1 MLGVGFLYSQKV
13 ARMRRRQLLGG
24 LGVATAGAALGRGA
38 AQAQADRSILLPPRL
53 REGDRVGI
61 VSPAGATFE
70 RDRLDLVV
78 DAVKAL
84 GFVPRVAPH
93 AMARYGYLAGTDAE
107 RAADVNAMFAD
118 ATVKALLPIRGDWGS
133 ARILPY
139 LDYDLIR
146 ANPKVV
152 IGFSDISALLLGLYA
167 QTGLVTFHGP
177 HGLTAWRSG
186 QVEPL
191 RQILMEGAALSYSNP
206 LLGAD
211 QDRLM
216 RDQGRIQTLTPGRA
230 TGPLLGGNLSVIS
243 GIVGSPYMPDTT
255 GAILFL
261 EDVGE
266 PPYRIDRMVTQLKLA
281 GVLDGLAGFVFG
293 QCAACGPGAAYGSLT
308 LEEIL
313 QDHIQPLGIPA
324 YAGAWIGHVEPL
336 WTLPIG
342 GSVTIDATAGTLQMR
357 GAAVA

>member
-1 MLGVGFLYSQKV
+1 
-13 ARMRRRQLLGG
+13 MRRRQLLGG
-24 LGVATAGAALGRGA
+24 LGVAAAGVALGQRA
-38 AQAQADRSILLPPRL
+38 VQAQGRPTLLPPRL
-53 REGDRVGI
+53 RAGDTVGI

-70 RDRLDLVV
+70 GDRLNLVV

-93 AMARYGYLAGTDAE
+93 ALARYGYLAGTDAE
-107 RAADVNAMFAD
+107 RAADVNALFAD
-118 ATVKALLPIRGDWGS
+118 PAVKALLPIRGDWGS

-177 HGLTAWRSG
+177 HGLTSWRDD

-191 RQILMEGAALSYSNP
+191 RRILINGETLTYTNP

-216 RDQGRIQTLTPGRA
+216 RDQGRIHTITPGRA

-266 PPYRIDRMVTQLKLA
+266 APYSIDRMLTQLKLA

-293 QCAACGPGAAYGSLT
+293 QCTACGPGEGYGSLT
-308 LEEIL
+308 LNDIL
-313 QDHIQPLGIPA
+313 QDHIKPLGIPA

-342 GSVTIDATAGTLQMR
+342 GPVTMDATVGSLQMQ
-357 GAAVA
+357 APAVS

>member
-1 MLGVGFLYSQKV
+1 
-13 ARMRRRQLLGG
+13 MRRRQLMGG
-24 LGVATAGAALGRGA
+24 LAMASAGVSLHRPGLGAQVQPPR
-38 AQAQADRSILLPPRL
+38 LPPRL
-53 REGDRVGI
+53 KAGDEVGI

-70 RDRLDLVV
+70 PDRLDLVV
-78 DAVKAL
+78 DAVSAL

-93 AMARYGYLAGTDAE
+93 ALARYGYLAGTDAE
-107 RAADVNAMFAD
+107 RAADLNAMFANP
-118 ATVKALLPIRGDWGS
+118 AIRALLPVRGDWGS

-139 LDYDLIR
+139 LDYATIR
-146 ANPKVV
+146 ANPKVL
-152 IGFSDISALLLGLYA
+152 IGFSDISALLLGIHA

-177 HGLTAWRSG
+177 HGITPWRG
-186 QVEPL
+186 DQVELL
-191 RQILMEGAALSYSNP
+191 RRVLMAGEALTYRNP

-216 RDQGRIQTLTPGRA
+216 RDQGRILTLTAGQA
-230 TGPLLGGNLSVIS
+230 TGSLIGGNLSVIS
-243 GIVGSPYMPDTT
+243 GIVGSPYLPDTT

-266 PPYRIDRMVTQLKLA
+266 PPYRVDRMLTQLKLA

-293 QCAACGPGAAYGSLT
+293 QCTACGPGAGYGSLT
-308 LEEIL
+308 LADIL
-313 QDHIQPLGIPA
+313 RDHIQPLGIPA

-342 GSVTIDATAGTLQMR
+342 LPVRIDASAGTIEMR
-357 GAAVA
+357 SPAVL

>member
-1 MLGVGFLYSQKV
+1 
-13 ARMRRRQLLGG
+13 MRRRQLLGG
-24 LGVATAGAALGRGA
+24 LGVASAGMALGQRSV
-38 AQAQADRSILLPPRL
+38 QAQARPTLRPPRL
-53 REGDRVGI
+53 REGDVVGI
-61 VSPAGATFE
+61 VSPAGATYE

-84 GFVPRVAPH
+84 GFVPRIAPH
-93 AMARYGYLAGTDAE
+93 ALARYGYLAGTDAE

-118 ATVKALLPIRGDWGS
+118 PAIKALLPVRGDWGS

-139 LDYDLIR
+139 LDYNTIR

-152 IGFSDISALLLGLYA
+152 IGFSDISALLLGVYA

-177 HGLTAWRSG
+177 HGLTAWRAD

-191 RQILMEGAALSYSNP
+191 RQILTEGAALTYSNP

-216 RDQGRIQTLTPGRA
+216 RDQGRIQTITAGRA
-230 TGPLLGGNLSVIS
+230 TGPLIGGNLSVIS
-243 GIVGSPYMPDTT
+243 GIVGSPYFPDTS

-266 PPYRIDRMVTQLKLA
+266 PPYRIDRMLTQLKLA

-293 QCAACGPGAAYGSLT
+293 QCTACGPGSGYGSLT
-308 LEEIL
+308 LADIL
-313 QDHIQPLGIPA
+313 RDHIQPLGIPA

-342 GSVTIDATAGTLQMR
+342 GPVTMDAATGTLQMQSP
-357 GAAVA
+357 AVV

>member
-1 MLGVGFLYSQKV
+1 MQ
-13 ARMRRRQLLGG
+13 RRQLLGG
-24 LGVATAGAALGRGA
+24 LGMATAGVAVGSQTTLGQT
-38 AQAQADRSILLPPRL
+38 AQAQTAQAQDRPTLKPPRL
-53 REGDRVGI
+53 QAGDTVGL
-61 VSPAGATFE
+61 VSPAGATYE
-70 RDRLDLVV
+70 GDRLDLVM

-84 GFVPRVAPH
+84 GFVPLVASH
-93 AMARYGYLAGTDAE
+93 ALARYGYLAGTDSE

-118 ATVKALLPIRGDWGS
+118 PAVKALLPIRGDWGS

-146 ANPKVV
+146 AHPKVL
-152 IGFSDISALLLGLYA
+152 IGFSDISALLLGIYA
-167 QTGLVTFHGP
+167 QTGLITFHGP
-177 HGLTAWRSG
+177 HGLTAWRAD

-191 RQILMEGAALSYSNP
+191 RRILIDGDTLTYSNP

-216 RDQGRIQTLTPGRA
+216 RDQGRIQTITPGQT
-230 TGPLLGGNLSVIS
+230 TGLLLGGNLSVIS
-243 GIVGSPYMPDTT
+243 GIVGSPYLPDTT

-266 PPYRIDRMVTQLKLA
+266 PPYRVDRMLTQLKLA

-293 QCAACGPGAAYGSLT
+293 QCTACDPGASYGSLT
-308 LEEIL
+308 LAEIL

-342 GSVTIDATAGTLQMR
+342 GLITMDAEVGSLRMQSP
-357 GAAVA
+357 AVR

>member
-1 MLGVGFLYSQKV
+1 
-13 ARMRRRQLLGG
+13 MRRRQLLGG
-24 LGVATAGAALGRGA
+24 LGVAAAGVALGQRA
-38 AQAQADRSILLPPRL
+38 VQAQGRPILLPPRL
-53 REGDRVGI
+53 RAGDTVGI
-61 VSPAGATFE
+61 ISPAGATFE
-70 RDRLDLVV
+70 RDRLDLVI

-93 AMARYGYLAGTDAE
+93 ALARYGYLAGTDAE

-118 ATVKALLPIRGDWGS
+118 PAVKALLPIRGDWGS

-139 LDYDLIR
+139 LNYDLIR

-177 HGLTAWRSG
+177 HGLTAWRDD

-191 RQILMEGAALSYSNP
+191 RRILINGEMLTYTNP
-206 LLGAD
+206 LLGGD

-216 RDQGRIQTLTPGRA
+216 RDQGRIQTMTPGRA

-266 PPYRIDRMVTQLKLA
+266 APYSIDRMLTQLKLA

-293 QCAACGPGAAYGSLT
+293 QCTGCGPGEGYGSLT
-308 LEEIL
+308 LSDIL
-313 QDHIQPLGIPA
+313 QDHIKPLGIPA
-324 YAGAWIGHVEPL
+324 YAGAWIGHIEPL

-342 GSVTIDATAGTLQMR
+342 GSVTMDATVGSLQMQ
-357 GAAVA
+357 APAVS

>member
-1 MLGVGFLYSQKV
+1 
-13 ARMRRRQLLGG
+13 MRRRQLLGG
-24 LGVATAGAALGRGA
+24 LGMATAGVALRQQTV
-38 AQAQADRSILLPPRL
+38 QAQGRQGRPNLLPPRL
-53 REGDRVGI
+53 REGDAVGI

-70 RDRLDLVV
+70 RDRLDLVI

-93 AMARYGYLAGTDAE
+93 ALARYGYLAGTDAE

-118 ATVKALLPIRGDWGS
+118 PAIKALLPVRGDWGS

-139 LDYDLIR
+139 LDYDTIR

-152 IGFSDISALLLGLYA
+152 IGFSDISALLLGIYA

-177 HGLTAWRSG
+177 HGLTAWRAD
-186 QVEPL
+186 QVELL
-191 RQILMEGAALSYSNP
+191 RQILMEGEALTYTNP

-216 RDQGRIQTLTPGRA
+216 RDQGRIHTITTGQA
-230 TGPLLGGNLSVIS
+230 TGPLIGGNLSVVS
-243 GIVGSPYMPDTT
+243 GIVGSPYFPDTS

-266 PPYRIDRMVTQLKLA
+266 PPYSIDRMLTQLKLA
-281 GVLDGLAGFVFG
+281 GLLDGLAGFVFG
-293 QCAACGPGAAYGSLT
+293 QCRACGPGETYGSLT

-313 QDHIQPLGIPA
+313 RDHIQPLNIPA

-342 GSVTIDATAGTLQMR
+342 GMVTMNASTGTLQMQ
-357 GAAVA
+357 GPAVL

>member
-1 MLGVGFLYSQKV
+1 MGV
-13 ARMRRRQLLGG
+13 AAAG
-24 LGVATAGAALGRGA
+24 LGLRSRPLA
-38 AQAQADRSILLPPRL
+38 AQTPPLLLPPRL
-53 REGDRVGI
+53 QPGDTVGI

-78 DAVKAL
+78 DAVRAL
-84 GFVPRVAPH
+84 GLVPQVAPH
-93 AMARYGYLAGTDAE
+93 ALARYGYLAGTDQQ
-107 RAADVNAMFAD
+107 RAADVNALFAD
-118 ATVKALLPIRGDWGS
+118 PTVKALLPVRGDWGS
-133 ARILPY
+133 ARILPL
-139 LDYDLIR
+139 LDYATIR
-146 ANPKVV
+146 ANPKVLV
-152 IGFSDISALLLGLYA
+152 GFSDISALLLGIHA

-177 HGLTAWRSG
+177 HGITAWRG
-186 QVEPL
+186 DQVSFF
-191 RQILMEGAALSYSNP
+191 RQVLMAGEALTYTNP

-243 GIVGSPYMPDTT
+243 GIVGSPYLPDTT

-266 PPYRIDRMVTQLKLA
+266 SPYRIDRMITQLKLS
-281 GVLDGLAGFVFG
+281 GVLDGLAGVVFG
-293 QCAACGPGAAYGSLT
+293 QCTACGPGAGYGSLT
-308 LEEIL
+308 LEEVL
-313 QDHIQPLGIPA
+313 RDHLQPLGIPA

-342 GSVTIDATAGTLQMR
+342 SPVAMDASAGSLRMTA
-357 GAAVA
+357 AAVA